1 MENKIKIGCTIYS
14 FSYFYDLRLMDLE
27 EILKKTHE
35 MGYEGIEIVAA
46 QMTPEY
52 PNVSD
57 AWIEEF
63 KALLDKYQLHLVSWS
78 AYIDMGIH

>member
-57 AWIEEF
+57 A
-63 KALLDKYQLHLVSWS
+63 
-78 AYIDMGIH
+78 